1 MTKKLENQILEKMS
15 ELVALRLWELEAIKI
30 NLKEPFRLVS
40 GNYSPIYVNCRRV
53 ISDPSFMALFS
64 AAARMICDRRK
75 IRPDVIA
82 GGETA
87 GIPFAAYVAQALS
100 LPLVYVRKAAKDH
113 GIANLVE
120 GGSVKGKKVLL
131 VEDLITDAGSK
142 IHFIEGI
149 EAVGGISKDVLVL
162 FDRLQGGREALKL
175 TKNVHLFAITDMDA
189 SLQAGASCGLISP
202 KDLEAIKSYLSSP
215 KEWHSKK
222 GLAFLV

>member
-1 MTKKLENQILEKMS
+1 MKKGLENQILEKMS
-15 ELVALRLWELEAIKI
+15 EVVALGLWELEAIKI

-40 GNYSPIYVNCRRV
+40 GNFSPIYVNCRSV

-64 AAARMICDRRK
+64 AAARTICERK
-75 IRPDVIA
+75 RIKPDVIA

-100 LPLVYVRKAAKDH
+100 LPMVYVRKAAKGH

-142 IHFIEGI
+142 LHFIEGI
-149 EAVGGISKDVLVL
+149 KEVGGSINHVLVL
-162 FDRLQGGREALKL
+162 FNRLQGGGEALESKGIRL
-175 TKNVHLFAITDMDA
+175 YSMSDINVVLEVGVRCKALSRESSAVVAQYLKDPKAWHLM
-189 SLQAGASCGLISP
+189 LGLIY
-202 KDLEAIKSYLSSP
+202 K
-215 KEWHSKK
+215 
-222 GLAFLV
+222 